1 MSTLLS
7 DIGQHLYRG
16 EADAV
21 VRLVRQGLDGGMTP
35 MELINDGLIAGM
47 DEVGRD
53 FRDGVMFLPEVM
65 VSARAMHAGMDIL
78 RPLLAESDV
87 PSAGKVLLGTVKG
100 DVHDIG
106 KNLVSMLLQGAG
118 FDVVDLGA
126 DVPPERIVEVVTAE
140 QPYVVGLSALLTT
153 TMPAMRTTIEAL
165 EEAGLR
171 DALKIIIG
179 GAPTTPE
186 FAADIGAD
194 AHGVDASAGVDMI
207 RQWCQETDKR

>member
-7 DIGQHLYRG
+7 DIGQYLYRG
-16 EADAV
+16 DVDAV
-21 VRLVRQGLDGGMTP
+21 VRLVRQGLEEGLTST
-35 MELINDGLIAGM
+35 ELINDGLIAGM
-47 DEVGRD
+47 DQVGCD

-65 VSARAMHAGMDIL
+65 VAARAMHAGMDIL
-78 RPLLAESDV
+78 RPLLAESDM

-126 DVPPERIVEVVTAE
+126 DVPPERFVEVVAAE
-140 QPYVVGLSALLTT
+140 QPHVVGMSALLTT
-153 TMPAMRTTIEAL
+153 TMAAMRTTIEAL
-165 EEAGLR
+165 EQAGLR
-171 DALKIIIG
+171 ERVKVIIG

-186 FAADIGAD
+186 FAAEIGAD
-194 AHGVDASAGVDMI
+194 AHGVDASAGVEVI
-207 RQWCQETDKR
+207 RQWRQEAR

>member
-16 EADAV
+16 EAEAV

-118 FDVVDLGA
+118 FDVMDLGA
-126 DVPPERIVEVVTAE
+126 DVPPERIVEVVAAE
-140 QPYVVGLSALLTT
+140 QPHVVGLSALLTT

-165 EEAGLR
+165 EKAGLR
-171 DALKIIIG
+171 DDVRIIIG
-179 GAPTTPE
+179 GAPTSPE
-186 FAADIGAD
+186 YAAQIGAD
-194 AHGVDASAGVDMI
+194 AQGVDASAGVEMI
-207 RQWCQETDKR
+207 RQWRREAAGH

>member
-21 VRLVRQGLDGGMTP
+21 VQLVRQGLEEGLSP

-47 DEVGRD
+47 DQVGCD
-53 FRDGVMFLPEVM
+53 FRDGNLFLPEVM
-65 VSARAMHAGMDIL
+65 VAARAMHAAMDVL
-78 RPLLAESDV
+78 RPLLTESGV
-87 PSAGKVLLGTVKG
+87 PSAGKVVLGTVKG

-126 DVPPERIVEVVTAE
+126 DVAPARFVEAVATEHPHVL
-140 QPYVVGLSALLTT
+140 GMSALLTT
-153 TMPAMRTTIEAL
+153 TMPAMRATIEAL
-165 EEAGLR
+165 QEAGLR
-171 DALKIIIG
+171 DTVKIIIG
-179 GAPTTPE
+179 GAPTSPE
-186 FAADIGAD
+186 YAAQIGAD
-194 AHGVDASAGVDMI
+194 GHGADASAGVELI
-207 RQWCQETDKR
+207 RRWRKEAE

>member
-16 EADAV
+16 EAEAV
-21 VRLVRQGLDGGMTP
+21 GRLVRQGLEEGMPP

-47 DEVGRD
+47 DQVGRD
-53 FRDGVMFLPEVM
+53 FRDGIMFLPEVM
-65 VSARAMHAGMDIL
+65 VAARAMHAGMDIL
-78 RPLLAESDV
+78 RPLLAESDI

-126 DVPPERIVEVVTAE
+126 DVSPERIVEVVAAE
-140 QPYVVGLSALLTT
+140 QPHVVGLSALLTT

-165 EEAGLR
+165 TEAGLR
-171 DALKIIIG
+171 DQLKVIIG
-179 GAPTTPE
+179 GAPTSPE
-186 FAADIGAD
+186 FAAEIGAD
-194 AHGVDASAGVDMI
+194 AHGVDASAGVEVI
-207 RQWCQETDKR
+207 RQWVKEAE